1 MPRLRPCGPYSL
13 PAAAVRAAFVALPD
27 GICYTFYRDFGKKN
41 GGRCPAGKRNHAMKK
56 LLVRLFCLVCAA
68 GLVFSLWNIWT
79 ILSEYREGDRMYE
92 SAASQYVSSQ
102 PEQQAETDP
111 NKVPIQVD
119 FDHLKAQNPD
129 VVGWLYCEGTPI
141 NYPVMQ
147 GRTNDD
153 YLYTM
158 LDGSYNKAGSLFLD
172 CAADPGFQDP
182 APVIYG
188 HSMKNDS
195 MFGTLHDFSKQEY
208 YDAHPVMW
216 LLTPEKNWRLD
227 LIAGYVTVD
236 TDQVYQKLG
245 SVEALQTYL
254 SSVMRKS
261 SFAANTT
268 VDVSKVERAVF
279 LSTCSYETENSRY
292 ILVGI
297 PVEVNG

>member
-1 MPRLRPCGPYSL
+1 
-13 PAAAVRAAFVALPD
+13 
-27 GICYTFYRDFGKKN
+27 
-41 GGRCPAGKRNHAMKK
+41 MKK

-102 PEQQAETDP
+102 PEQQAETDL

-158 LDGSYNKAGSLFLD
+158 LT
-172 CAADPGFQDP
+172 AATTRRAACFWI
-182 APVIYG
+182 AP
-188 HSMKNDS
+188 
-195 MFGTLHDFSKQEY
+195 
-208 YDAHPVMW
+208 
-216 LLTPEKNWRLD
+216 
-227 LIAGYVTVD
+227 
-236 TDQVYQKLG
+236 
-245 SVEALQTYL
+245 QT
-254 SSVMRKS
+254 
-261 SFAANTT
+261 
-268 VDVSKVERAVF
+268 RAF
-279 LSTCSYETENSRY
+279 RTR
-292 ILVGI
+292 
-297 PVEVNG
+297 PR

>member
-1 MPRLRPCGPYSL
+1 
-13 PAAAVRAAFVALPD
+13 
-27 GICYTFYRDFGKKN
+27 
-41 GGRCPAGKRNHAMKK
+41 MKK

-68 GLVFSLWNIWT
+68 GLVFSLWNVWT

-92 SAASQYVSSQ
+92 SAASQSVSSQ
-102 PEQQAETDP
+102 PEQQAETDL

-195 MFGTLHDFSKQEY
+195 MFGTLPDYSSQEY
-208 YDAHPVMW
+208 YEANPHW
-216 LLTPEKNWRLD
+216 YLLTPTADYKIE
-227 LIAGYVTVD
+227 LIAGYVTHS
-236 TDQVYQKLG
+236 TSEAYSIPGTQEEKEKLIQTAFAK
-245 SVEALQTYL
+245 SDFTADVEIAENENLIT
-254 SSVMRKS
+254 
-261 SFAANTT
+261 
-268 VDVSKVERAVF
+268 
-279 LSTCSYETENSRY
+279 LSTCSYEYNNARY
-292 ILVGI
+292 VLVG
-297 PVEVNG
+297 VLKELARLNSD

>member
-1 MPRLRPCGPYSL
+1 
-13 PAAAVRAAFVALPD
+13 
-27 GICYTFYRDFGKKN
+27 
-41 GGRCPAGKRNHAMKK
+41 MKK

-79 ILSEYREGDRMYE
+79 ILSEYREGDQMYE

-102 PEQQAETDP
+102 PEQQAAADP

-268 VDVSKVERAVF
+268 VDVSKVERGVF

-292 ILVGI
+292 ILVGL

>member
-1 MPRLRPCGPYSL
+1 
-13 PAAAVRAAFVALPD
+13 
-27 GICYTFYRDFGKKN
+27 
-41 GGRCPAGKRNHAMKK
+41 MKK

-102 PEQQAETDP
+102 PEQQAETDL

-172 CAADPGFQDP
+172 CAADPDFQDS

-208 YDAHPVMW
+208 YAAHPVMW

-227 LIAGYVTVD
+227 LIAGYITVD
-236 TDQVYQKLG
+236 TDEVYQQLG

-254 SSVMRKS
+254 SGVMRKS
-261 SFAANTT
+261 SFAADTT
-268 VDVSKVERAVF
+268 VEVNQVERAVF

>member
-1 MPRLRPCGPYSL
+1 
-13 PAAAVRAAFVALPD
+13 
-27 GICYTFYRDFGKKN
+27 
-41 GGRCPAGKRNHAMKK
+41 MKK
-56 LLVRLFCLVCAA
+56 LLVRLFCLACAA

-79 ILSEYREGDRMYE
+79 ILSEYREGDQMYE

-245 SVEALQTYL
+245 SVEAFQTYL

-261 SFAANTT
+261 SFAGNTT
-268 VDVSKVERAVF
+268 VDVSKVERGVF

-292 ILVGI
+292 ILVGL

>member
-1 MPRLRPCGPYSL
+1 
-13 PAAAVRAAFVALPD
+13 
-27 GICYTFYRDFGKKN
+27 
-41 GGRCPAGKRNHAMKK
+41 MKK

-102 PEQQAETDP
+102 PEQQAETDL

-182 APVIYG
+182 APGDLRAQHEKRFHVR
-188 HSMKNDS
+188 
-195 MFGTLHDFSKQEY
+195 
-208 YDAHPVMW
+208 HPA
-216 LLTPEKNWRLD
+216 RLFQ
-227 LIAGYVTVD
+227 AGILRCPSGDV
-236 TDQVYQKLG
+236 
-245 SVEALQTYL
+245 
-254 SSVMRKS
+254 
-261 SFAANTT
+261 AADPGKRTGGW
-268 VDVSKVERAVF
+268 
-279 LSTCSYETENSRY
+279 
-292 ILVGI
+292 I
-297 PVEVNG
+297 